1 MTLLSRAATVTLL
14 GLAASLLAAALAVV
28 LLTGWPSGPFPNPS
42 VAIGGPFALVDQN
55 GVAISEKTF
64 LGKPTAYFFGYTH
77 CPEAC
82 PTTLMDM
89 TDRLAA
95 LGADGDRF
103 NVVFITIDP
112 ERDTP
117 KTLKSYLESFDPR
130 IVAATGT
137 PDEIAKTIKEFRA
150 YVRRVGEGEN
160 YSFDHSTAV
169 YLMDAK
175 GRLVTLIDYQEPRDS
190 ALSKLRRALQ
200 G

>member
-1 MTLLSRAATVTLL
+1 MTLLSRITAVTLL
-14 GLAASLLAAALAVV
+14 GLAASLLAAALAVM
-28 LLTGWPSGPFPNPS
+28 LLTGWPSAPFPNPS
-42 VAIGGPFALVDQN
+42 VAVGGPFALVNQN
-55 GVAISEKTF
+55 GAAITEKTF

-117 KTLKSYLESFDPR
+117 EMLRSYLESFDPR

-169 YLMDAK
+169 YVMDAK

-190 ALSKLRRALQ
+190 AVSKLRRALH

>member
-1 MTLLSRAATVTLL
+1 MTLLSRAAAVTLL

-28 LLTGWPSGPFPNPS
+28 LLTGWPSAPFPNPS
-42 VAIGGPFALVDQN
+42 FALVDQN
-55 GVAISEKTF
+55 GAAISEKTF

-137 PDEIAKTIKEFRA
+137 PEEIAKTIKEFRA

-175 GRLVTLIDYQEPRDS
+175 GQLVTLIDYQEPRDS

>member
-1 MTLLSRAATVTLL
+1 LPWRRSTPRLRANEGRLMTLLSRITAVTLL
-14 GLAASLLAAALAVV
+14 GLAASLLAAALAVM
-28 LLTGWPSGPFPNPS
+28 LLTGWPSAPFPNPS
-42 VAIGGPFALVDQN
+42 VAVGGPFALVNQN
-55 GVAISEKTF
+55 GAAITEKTF

-117 KTLKSYLESFDPR
+117 EMLRSYLESFDPR
-130 IVAATGT
+130 IV
-137 PDEIAKTIKEFRA
+137 
-150 YVRRVGEGEN
+150 
-160 YSFDHSTAV
+160 
-169 YLMDAK
+169 
-175 GRLVTLIDYQEPRDS
+175 
-190 ALSKLRRALQ
+190 
-200 G
+200 